1 MTSPS
6 SDVDMPVLAEQART
20 ILAGGR
26 CALLT
31 LPCAHVRGWVG
42 LIDDGGEPLLLVGA
56 DSPPARCAD
65 SGRRARVDVPGHNGE
80 RLVLAGV
87 LASAAE
93 TADELVQRLGNLGRS
108 ITVTSGD
115 ISDLRVLSVA
125 VDEVLIC
132 LPGRAEAPAGADR
145 APVADR
151 TVADRTA
158 AGSVPVATELA
169 AGTEAAHAELA
180 AGTELATGTEAA
192 GADLAAGTE
201 VVEAPA
207 PRRSR
212 VTRRARGARR
222 DAAARPG
229 GRWSS
234 LGPARRVELTSYA
247 LAEPDLVTAYA
258 PDLIEHL
265 NKAHAAQMRQ
275 LAARGVTA
283 AGSIC
288 ADEVIGA
295 SVTSLDRAGLDMWR
309 IGPDGADAVRV
320 LFRSPLAEP
329 RSLGLELRLLLEEAE
344 HGTE

>member
-93 TADELVQRLGNLGRS
+93 TADELVQRLCNLGRS

-132 LPGRAEAPAGADR
+132 LPGRAETPAGATR
-145 APVADR
+145 APA
-151 TVADRTA
+151 AHRTA
-158 AGSVPVATELA
+158 AGSMPAATELA

-192 GADLAAGTE
+192 GAEPAAGTE
-201 VVEAPA
+201 VVEAPP

-222 DAAARPG
+222 DAVARPG

-283 AGSIC
+283 AGNIC

-344 HGTE
+344 HETE